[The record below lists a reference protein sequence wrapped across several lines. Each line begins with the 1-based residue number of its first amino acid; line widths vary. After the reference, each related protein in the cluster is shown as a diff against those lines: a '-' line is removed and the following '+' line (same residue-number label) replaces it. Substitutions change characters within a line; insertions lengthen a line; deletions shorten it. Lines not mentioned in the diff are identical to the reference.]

1 MPIKVNHE
9 VWRAC
14 SAETREPDLKM
25 KAVPKSLVASLV
37 SLNLLSN
44 KLLQLS
50 PITGESNLSELIN
63 LASDSMA
70 LISSA
75 NRELNMKRRETI
87 KPTLQPDY
95 KPLCSTQVS
104 ITSKLFG
111 ENLQSDMVKIKN
123 TLRFTKSLSPSYR
136 PQTPQISGANLK
148 HKININTKQGKPF

>member
-75 NRELNMKRRETI
+75 NRELNMKRQETI

-95 KPLCSTQVS
+95 KPLCSTQVP